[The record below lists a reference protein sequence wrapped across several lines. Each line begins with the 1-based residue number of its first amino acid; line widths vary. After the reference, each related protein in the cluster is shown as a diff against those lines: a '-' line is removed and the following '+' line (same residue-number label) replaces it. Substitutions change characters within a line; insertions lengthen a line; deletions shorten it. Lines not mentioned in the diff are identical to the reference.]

1 MPKAPQFKSV
11 PEFLDNCAHP
21 LKTTLES
28 LRQSVLSASP
38 TQLSEHIKWNAPAY
52 YYNGEMQDFDPK
64 TYKRDIAVFNLAK
77 QDVVLLV
84 FPTGN
89 KIPVG
94 AFQHEENLKDG
105 RKLLRFYSLQEAES
119 QATALKD
126 LIVAWLELVEK

>member
-11 PEFLDNCAHP
+11 SEFLENCSHP
-21 LKTTLES
+21 LKTTLEH
-28 LRQSVLSASP
+28 LRQTILSTSDA
-38 TQLSEHIKWNAPAY
+38 LSEHIKWNSPAY
-52 YYNGEMQDFDPK
+52 YFNGDMQDFDPK
-64 TYKRDIAVFNLAK
+64 EYKRDIAVFNLAK

-105 RKLLRFYSLQEAES
+105 RKMLRFYNLAEAEL
-119 QATALKD
+119 QADALKA
-126 LIVAWLELVEK
+126 LIAEWIGMVEK